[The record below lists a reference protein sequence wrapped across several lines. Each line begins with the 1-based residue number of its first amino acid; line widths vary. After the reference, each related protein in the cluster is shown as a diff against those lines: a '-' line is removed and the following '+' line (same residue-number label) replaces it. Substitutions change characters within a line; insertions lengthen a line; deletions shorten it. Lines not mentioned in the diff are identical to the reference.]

1 MSCPKCKS
9 REELVIQVEA
19 RYPIKFDPERNVY
32 IQEPGEEELLCVE
45 CENCGETFPD
55 EGLNILQNERP
66 LEVVVVV
73 RGGAVQAAYSES
85 ARIKIKL
92 VDFDELETTKEDLE
106 EAIRG
111 KVKVC

>member
-9 REELVIQVEA
+9 REDLVIQIEA
-19 RYPIKFDPERNVY
+19 RHPIKYDPERNAY

-55 EGLNILQNERP
+55 EGMNILQNEKP

-73 RGGAVQAAYSES
+73 RGGVVQAAYAES
-85 ARIKIKL
+85 ARVVVKL
-92 VDFDELETTKEDLE
+92 VDFDESETSNEDLE
-106 EAIRG
+106 EAVRG
-111 KVKVC
+111 KVQVF